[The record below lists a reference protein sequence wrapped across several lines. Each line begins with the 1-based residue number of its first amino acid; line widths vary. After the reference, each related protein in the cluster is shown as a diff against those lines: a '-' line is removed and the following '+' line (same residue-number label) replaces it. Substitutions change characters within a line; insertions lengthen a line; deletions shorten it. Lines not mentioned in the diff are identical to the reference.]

1 MTCVEPFDSATQIV
15 EDMNVSQTLKFI
27 AKHNA

>member
-1 MTCVEPFDSATQIV
+1 
-15 EDMNVSQTLKFI
+15 MNVSQTLKFI